1 MDFLAQVIAELIRLA
16 TFQPQPTRAPESK
29 EDELPATVERP
40 EE

>member
-16 TFQPQPTRAPESK
+16 TFQPQPESK
-29 EDELPATVERP
+29 EDEVPAAERP